1 LANPGLRTSGVSNL
15 SIGLNQFIWTVS
27 QAGCTPATDT
37 VSILRSADPSE
48 AIAGPAQTIC
58 VNTTQLAGNTAQVG
72 TGIWTVVQGTG
83 TFENAG
89 NPTTLVS
96 GINQGINRYRWTIT
110 SGNCTPKFSEVTVT
124 VVEAP
129 VANAGQNQ
137 NICAQNA
144 TLAGNTPAASTYL
157 WNLFSGS
164 GQITNPGNGTTT
176 VTGLGIG
183 VNVFTYTVTR
193 GTCPPSTD
201 TVVIIRKAP
210 PVSDA
215 GQNQTVCSANATL
228 SATPPISGT
237 GVWTVVS
244 GTGTITTPTN
254 PFSAVTNLGTGANV
268 FRWTVSDAPCTPATS
283 EVTITRSSRS
293 NGECRK

>member
-1 LANPGLRTSGVSNL
+1 LGCRQGANVFRWTINGSCGSTQAQVTITRNAISANAGTDQSVCAANANLNAAAPSNGTGIWSVFTGGATLANPGLRTSGVSNL

-183 VNVFTYTVTR
+183 VNVFHLHR
-193 GTCPPSTD
+193 NPWNMSTFN
-201 TVVIIRKAP
+201 RHGCYHSK
-210 PVSDA
+210 S
-215 GQNQTVCSANATL
+215 
-228 SATPPISGT
+228 
-237 GVWTVVS
+237 
-244 GTGTITTPTN
+244 
-254 PFSAVTNLGTGANV
+254 
-268 FRWTVSDAPCTPATS
+268 TS
-283 EVTITRSSRS
+283 SF
-293 NGECRK
+293 